1 MMNTKRGPDHDTLA
15 ALRDL
20 DARIDAL
27 GAAIWV
33 GAEPTFTDRC
43 SESAEWLHMALGG
56 EKETR
61 ASELL
66 RDYSKTIRV
75 VPCSGHSVASTPV
88 KSARAGVSAS
98 RPP

>member
-33 GAEPTFTDRC
+33 GAGPR
-43 SESAEWLHMALGG
+43 SQIAARVGRVVSHGPGG
-56 EKETR
+56 ERETR

-66 RDYSKTIRV
+66 RDYSKTIPGCAVLRTLGRQY
-75 VPCSGHSVASTPV
+75 PGEER
-88 KSARAGVSAS
+88 ARWSFGVH
-98 RPP
+98 PP